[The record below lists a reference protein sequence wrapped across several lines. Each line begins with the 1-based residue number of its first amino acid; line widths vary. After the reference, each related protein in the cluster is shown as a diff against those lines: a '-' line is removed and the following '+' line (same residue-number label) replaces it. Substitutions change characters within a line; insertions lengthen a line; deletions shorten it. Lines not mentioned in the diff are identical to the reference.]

1 MKKYIII
8 SILFSSLLVFNSC
21 ETDFDINANY
31 KDVTV
36 VFGLLDQ
43 DSTTYIKIN
52 KAFLGE
58 GNALIMAQIEDSSN
72 YQNQLNVTIEERDS
86 SNNHLNT
93 FNLDTVTITN
103 KEEGI
108 FYNPY
113 QILYKTD
120 APLNEDNIYKLRILN
135 GEKEITSETKLVND
149 FNMIKPRMGGTYVKF
164 TETSQSAVEW
174 ESAKNGKRYEVVIRF
189 NYKEKFIDQADTV
202 CKHID
207 WVLGTAKSSKTIGG
221 EEMDMIYF
229 GESFY
234 LLCAQNIPYDDQS
247 IEDKVHYRLPSN
259 VDFIISVA
267 GEDMNTYM
275 EVNEP
280 SSSIVQDKPEFTNIN
295 NGIGVFSSRYQKT
308 RSKLLKSES
317 VAILQE
323 LNIKF

>member
-1 MKKYIII
+1 MKRFVII

-31 KDVTV
+31 QDVTV
-36 VFGLLDQ
+36 VFGLLNQ
-43 DSTTYIKIN
+43 DSTTYVKIN

-58 GNALIMAQIEDSSN
+58 GNTLIMAQIEDSSN
-72 YQNQLNVTIEERDS
+72 YQNQLNVTIEEWDGS
-86 SNNHLNT
+86 NHLNT

-120 APLNEDNIYKLRILN
+120 APLNEDNTYKLKIIN

-149 FNMIKPRMGGTYVKF
+149 FDLLKPRAGGTYILL
-164 TETSQSAVEW
+164 TETTQKAVEW

-189 NYKEKFIDQADTV
+189 HYKEKFIDQTDTTF
-202 CKHID
+202 KHLD
-207 WVLGTAKSSKTIGG
+207 WVLGTAKSSSTIGR
-221 EEMDMIYF
+221 EPMEMLYF

-234 LLCAQNIPYDDQS
+234 SLCALNIPYNDPA
-247 IEDKVHYRLPSN
+247 IEAEVDKRIPSN

-267 GEDMNTYM
+267 GEDLNTYM

-280 SSSIVQDKPEFTNIN
+280 SNSIVQDKPEFTNIE
-295 NGIGVFSSRYQKT
+295 NGIGIFSSRYQKT
-308 RSKLLKSES
+308 RSKLLNSES
-317 VAILQE
+317 VAILQD